1 MPGGRPAI
9 FSIEVADT
17 ICARLATGEPLSRIC
32 RDDGMPSLTTVYKWL
47 RECEDFAKNYARAR
61 EDQADTL
68 ADETLEI
75 SDDGTN
81 DWMASNDPDNPGYK
95 LNGEHVQRSKL
106 RVDAR
111 KWAAAHLRPKKYGD
125 LKQVELSGPDGA
137 PLATVNL
144 NTTDPAEA
152 SRVYQ
157 TLLSGK

>member
-9 FSIEVADT
+9 FSVESADT
-17 ICARLATGEPLSRIC
+17 ICARLAAGEPLSRIC

-47 RECEDFAKNYARAR
+47 RESEEFAKNYARAR

-137 PLATVNL
+137 PLTTVSL

>member
-9 FSIEVADT
+9 FSIDAADA

-47 RECEDFAKNYARAR
+47 REHEEFAKNYARAR